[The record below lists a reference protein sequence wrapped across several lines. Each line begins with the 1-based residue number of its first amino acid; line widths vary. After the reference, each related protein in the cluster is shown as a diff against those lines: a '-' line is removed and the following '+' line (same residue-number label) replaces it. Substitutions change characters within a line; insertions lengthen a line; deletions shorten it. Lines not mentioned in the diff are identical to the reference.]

1 MSQFPLRTTD
11 PDVVAPEPLV
21 PARHPAGRDE
31 SRRSPSPAATSRGK
45 RVLDVVGAFVLLLVL
60 SPVLAVLALAVGMTS
75 RGPVIFRQERIGMH
89 GRPFTVLKFRTM
101 RVGAEAEKPLLRRR
115 HRAVGPLFKLVDDPR
130 VTRVGRH
137 LRRHSLDELPQL
149 VNVLRGEM
157 SLVGPRPALPEEVAG
172 YAEGVRRRLDVRPGL
187 TGLWQ
192 VSGRSDLD
200 WEQSVGL
207 DLRYVEQASMFMDLR
222 ILVLTVPAVLFG
234 RGAY

>member
-1 MSQFPLRTTD
+1 MSQLPLHTTG
-11 PDVVAPEPLV
+11 PVVAAEPLV
-21 PARHPAGRDE
+21 RTRLPAGRDE
-31 SRRSPSPAATSRGK
+31 PRRPTPPAATSRGK
-45 RVLDVVGAFVLLLVL
+45 RVLDVVGAAVLMLAL
-60 SPVLAVLALAVGMTS
+60 SPVLAVLAAAVGVTS
-75 RGPVIFRQERIGMH
+75 RGPVIFRQERIGLH

-101 RVGAEAEKPLLRRR
+101 RVGAEAEKALLRRR

-130 VTRVGRH
+130 VTGVGRH

-172 YAEGVRRRLDVRPGL
+172 YAERVRRRLAVRPGL

-192 VSGRSDLD
+192 VSGRSDLS
-200 WEQSVGL
+200 WEESVDL
-207 DLRYVEQASMFMDLR
+207 DLRYVDEASASMDLR

-234 RGAY
+234 KGAY